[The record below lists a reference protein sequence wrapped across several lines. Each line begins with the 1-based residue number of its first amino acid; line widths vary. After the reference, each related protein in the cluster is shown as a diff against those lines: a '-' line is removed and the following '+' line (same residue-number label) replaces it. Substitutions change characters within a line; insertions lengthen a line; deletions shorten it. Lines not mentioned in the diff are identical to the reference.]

1 MSLKCF
7 WILQIIQNDI
17 KMSVKEWSWMDKP
30 DLTNQKKWVI
40 VRGENIFRY
49 ETFNEAVTVNQ
60 MLCGHLMSEEYYEN
74 HYKEDKK

>member
-1 MSLKCF
+1 
-7 WILQIIQNDI
+7 
-17 KMSVKEWSWMDKP
+17 MSVKEWSWMDKP

-49 ETFNEAVTVNQ
+49 ETFNEAVTVNT
-60 MLCGHLMSEEYYEN
+60 MLCGHLMSEEFYEN